1 MSHIFLKSL
10 AVTVLLAAGPTLIVV
25 GQNSGNAFKAHDPGP
40 RPNPQS
46 PVPNPVPGLN
56 ENETALFNE
65 SLLRVSE
72 LEGSCDTCSQQ
83 PPNGPPIDP
92 DPDNPFSP
100 QSLVNSAGMSPVFN
114 ADQCFIC
121 HSQPQIGGSSPA
133 HSPAEKI
140 AHRLG
145 GTNIV
150 PDFEEP
156 DGAFREVR
164 FKFNSDGTRDGGVH
178 SLFTLQGR
186 SDTPTCTLK
195 QPDFAT
201 AVRERNIAF
210 RIPLQ
215 LFGLGL
221 IESIQDSAIRSN
233 MNANLWQKR
242 ELGIAGHPNIVP
254 NNGTISRF
262 GWKAQNGSITIFAG
276 EAYNVEMGISN
287 DAFPIGRSE
296 DPACSEVYEPFDIP
310 RTEPTLYNNPLKIMP
325 AWLMFTEFMR
335 FVEAPRPAPMSAS
348 AQHGKELFSGV
359 GCALCHTPSFKTPG
373 TTSPASPLDEIG
385 PHSVAL
391 RGQTVNLFSDLL
403 IHHMGATL
411 ADNIVQ
417 GSAGPDEF
425 RTTPLWGLGQRLFF
439 LHDGRTNDLMVAI
452 RDHFSGRFSDGGDNP
467 AKDFR
472 SYIYAP
478 SEANGVVERFNN
490 LSETDKQAI
499 LDFLRSL

>member
-1 MSHIFLKSL
+1 
-10 AVTVLLAAGPTLIVV
+10 
-25 GQNSGNAFKAHDPGP
+25 
-40 RPNPQS
+40 
-46 PVPNPVPGLN
+46 
-56 ENETALFNE
+56 
-65 SLLRVSE
+65 
-72 LEGSCDTCSQQ
+72 
-83 PPNGPPIDP
+83 
-92 DPDNPFSP
+92 
-100 QSLVNSAGMSPVFN
+100 
-114 ADQCFIC
+114 
-121 HSQPQIGGSSPA
+121 
-133 HSPAEKI
+133 
-140 AHRLG
+140 
-145 GTNIV
+145 
-150 PDFEEP
+150 
-156 DGAFREVR
+156 
-164 FKFNSDGTRDGGVH
+164 
-178 SLFTLQGR
+178 
-186 SDTPTCTLK
+186 
-195 QPDFAT
+195 
-201 AVRERNIAF
+201 
-210 RIPLQ
+210 
-215 LFGLGL
+215 
-221 IESIQDSAIRSN
+221 
-233 MNANLWQKR
+233 
-242 ELGIAGHPNIVP
+242 
-254 NNGTISRF
+254 
-262 GWKAQNGSITIFAG
+262 
-276 EAYNVEMGISN
+276 MGISN

-335 FVEAPRPAPMSAS
+335 FVDAPRPAPMSAS

-359 GCALCHTPSFKTPG
+359 GCALCHTPSFKIPG

-385 PHSVAL
+385 PHSAAL

-417 GSAGPDEF
+417 GSAGSDEF

-472 SYIYAP
+472 SYTYGP